1 MKETLMTRI
10 ILAVS
15 FSVVA
20 LSICSTASAQAGTF
34 AASYNQFSGKVS
46 FEDRRKAAPGPRR
59 VDTTFLEPMVQQTWN
74 RVRSALTTT
83 GDNFLRERDLGGG
96 FRTSNNVI
104 LLAEKGYLLVSTTSS
119 GFSMKYVLPNNQIV
133 TSLRTPGPLPAFSDP
148 RIAISCDAVLKID
161 VFWTGSKL
169 TIPPA
174 QAIIGCRPPAG
185 RNLTGDLGIGALKLI
200 NTLGGPDFIKQWLAP
215 INNANFPLGQE
226 ITQDISRYTNGK
238 LGDNTQISVS
248 EADDG
253 TDRSGK
259 RISRLIIKIEDKEKE
274 YVIH

>member
-1 MKETLMTRI
+1 MKQALMRRT
-10 ILAVS
+10 ILAFS
-15 FSVVA
+15 FTVVV
-20 LSICSTASAQAGTF
+20 LSGYSTTSAQTGTF
-34 AASYNQFSGKVS
+34 AATYNQFSGKIS

-59 VDTTFLEPMVQQTWN
+59 VDTTFFEPMVQQTWN
-74 RVRSALTTT
+74 KVRSELTKM
-83 GDNFLRERDLGGG
+83 GDDFLRERDLGGG

-104 LLAEKGYLLVSTTSS
+104 LLAEKGYLHVSPTSS
-119 GFSMKYVLPNNQIV
+119 GFSMKYLLPNNQIV
-133 TSLRTPGPLPAFSDP
+133 TTLRTPGPLPAFTDP

-174 QAIIGCRPPAG
+174 QAIFGCRPPAG
-185 RNLTGDLGIGALKLI
+185 RNLTGDLGVGALQLI
-200 NTLGGPDFIKQWLAP
+200 KTLGGPDFIKQWLAP

-226 ITQDISRYTNGK
+226 MTQDISKYTNGK
-238 LGDNTQISVS
+238 LGDNTQISVA

-253 TDRSGK
+253 TDRTGK